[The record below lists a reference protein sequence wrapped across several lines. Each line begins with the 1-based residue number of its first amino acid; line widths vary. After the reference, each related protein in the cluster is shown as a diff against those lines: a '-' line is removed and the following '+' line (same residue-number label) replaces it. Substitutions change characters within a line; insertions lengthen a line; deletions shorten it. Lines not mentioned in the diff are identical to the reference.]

1 MSKLFNAL
9 TIAGS
14 DSSGG
19 AGIQA
24 DIKAFSANGVYGM
37 SIITAITAQN
47 TQGVFGIMD
56 VTPEIIE
63 KQIEVIF
70 NDIEVIYTSNYVRT
84 IETAKY
90 ISENNNI
97 KINILDELGERRFG
111 ISSWSE
117 KPKDFERRQFLD
129 ENYKIGDG
137 ENKKEVEE
145 RMYDCILKILKENK
159 NKTIAIVS
167 HATAISYLLNKWCN
181 IKIEDNM
188 LSYKYNNKEILK
200 GPINYCETLKL
211 TFDIENNLKN
221 IEKI

>member
-1 MSKLFNAL
+1 MTTIYLIRHSKTLDVNNELSTDTLQIQNEKKVLSKEGENLAKDKFNN
-9 TIAGS
+9 S
-14 DSSGG
+14 
-19 AGIQA
+19 
-24 DIKAFSANGVYGM
+24 
-37 SIITAITAQN
+37 
-47 TQGVFGIMD
+47 
-56 VTPEIIE
+56 
-63 KQIEVIF
+63 IF

-145 RMYDCILKILKENK
+145 RMYNCILKILKENQ

-211 TFDIENNLKN
+211 TFDIESNLKN
-221 IEKI
+221 IEKIG

>member
-1 MSKLFNAL
+1 MTIIYLIRHSKTLDVNNELSTDTLQIQNEKKVLSKEGENLAKDKFNN
-9 TIAGS
+9 S
-14 DSSGG
+14 
-19 AGIQA
+19 
-24 DIKAFSANGVYGM
+24 
-37 SIITAITAQN
+37 
-47 TQGVFGIMD
+47 
-56 VTPEIIE
+56 
-63 KQIEVIF
+63 IF
-70 NDIEVIYTSNYVRT
+70 NDIEVIFTSNYVRT

-90 ISENNNI
+90 ISENNDI

-137 ENKKEVEE
+137 ENKKEVEQ

-211 TFDIENNLKN
+211 NFDIENNLKN
-221 IEKI
+221 I

>member
-1 MSKLFNAL
+1 MTTVYLIRHSKTLDVNNDLSTDALQIQNEKKVLSQEGENLAKNKFNNSLFN
-9 TIAGS
+9 
-14 DSSGG
+14 
-19 AGIQA
+19 
-24 DIKAFSANGVYGM
+24 N
-37 SIITAITAQN
+37 
-47 TQGVFGIMD
+47 
-56 VTPEIIE
+56 
-63 KQIEVIF
+63 IEVIF
-70 NDIEVIYTSNYVRT
+70 ASNYVRT

-97 KINILDELGERRFG
+97 KINILDELGERKFG
-111 ISSWSE
+111 INSWNE

-137 ENKKEVEE
+137 ESKKEVEE
-145 RMYDCILKILKENK
+145 RMYECILKILKENQ

-181 IKIEDNM
+181 IEIGDNM

-200 GPINYCETLKL
+200 GAINYCETFKL
-211 TFDIENNLKN
+211 TFDIERNLKN

>member
-1 MSKLFNAL
+1 MTIIYLIRHSKTLDVNNELSTDTLQIQNEKKVLSKEGENLAKDKFNN
-9 TIAGS
+9 S
-14 DSSGG
+14 
-19 AGIQA
+19 
-24 DIKAFSANGVYGM
+24 
-37 SIITAITAQN
+37 
-47 TQGVFGIMD
+47 
-56 VTPEIIE
+56 
-63 KQIEVIF
+63 IF
-70 NDIEVIYTSNYVRT
+70 NDIEVIFTSNYVRT

-90 ISENNNI
+90 ISENNDI

-137 ENKKEVEE
+137 ENKKEVEQ

-188 LSYKYNNKEILK
+188 LSYRYNNKEILK

>member
-1 MSKLFNAL
+1 MTTIYLIRHSKTLDVNNELSTDTLQIQNEKKVLSKEGENLAKDKFNN
-9 TIAGS
+9 S
-14 DSSGG
+14 
-19 AGIQA
+19 
-24 DIKAFSANGVYGM
+24 
-37 SIITAITAQN
+37 
-47 TQGVFGIMD
+47 
-56 VTPEIIE
+56 
-63 KQIEVIF
+63 IF

-145 RMYDCILKILKENK
+145 RMYNCILKILKENQ

-188 LSYKYNNKEILK
+188 LSYKYNNEEILK

-211 TFDIENNLKN
+211 TFDIESNLKN
-221 IEKI
+221 IEKIG

>member
-1 MSKLFNAL
+1 MTIIYLIRHSKPLDVNNELSTDTLQIQNEKKVLSKEGENLAKDKFNN
-9 TIAGS
+9 S
-14 DSSGG
+14 
-19 AGIQA
+19 
-24 DIKAFSANGVYGM
+24 
-37 SIITAITAQN
+37 
-47 TQGVFGIMD
+47 
-56 VTPEIIE
+56 
-63 KQIEVIF
+63 IF
-70 NDIEVIYTSNYVRT
+70 NDIEVIFTSNYVRT

-145 RMYDCILKILKENK
+145 RMYGCILKILKENK

-167 HATAISYLLNKWCN
+167 HATAISYLLNKNNNSERFCLFLHLAPLR
-181 IKIEDNM
+181 II
-188 LSYKYNNKEILK
+188 LTSYIH
-200 GPINYCETLKL
+200 
-211 TFDIENNLKN
+211 
-221 IEKI
+221 

>member
-1 MSKLFNAL
+1 MTIIYLIRHSKTLDVNNELSTDTLQVQNEKKVLSKEGENLAKDKFNN
-9 TIAGS
+9 S
-14 DSSGG
+14 
-19 AGIQA
+19 
-24 DIKAFSANGVYGM
+24 
-37 SIITAITAQN
+37 
-47 TQGVFGIMD
+47 
-56 VTPEIIE
+56 
-63 KQIEVIF
+63 IF
-70 NDIEVIYTSNYVRT
+70 NDIEVIFTSNYVRT

-159 NKTIAIVS
+159 NKTIAVVS

>member
-1 MSKLFNAL
+1 MTIIYLIRHSKTLDVNNELSTDTLQIQNEKKVLSKEGENLAKDKFNN
-9 TIAGS
+9 S
-14 DSSGG
+14 
-19 AGIQA
+19 
-24 DIKAFSANGVYGM
+24 
-37 SIITAITAQN
+37 
-47 TQGVFGIMD
+47 
-56 VTPEIIE
+56 
-63 KQIEVIF
+63 IF
-70 NDIEVIYTSNYVRT
+70 NDIEVIFTSNYVRT

-159 NKTIAIVS
+159 NKTIAVVS

>member
-1 MSKLFNAL
+1 MTIIYLIRHSKTLDVNNELSTDTLQIQNEKKVLSKEGENLAKDKFN
-9 TIAGS
+9 
-14 DSSGG
+14 
-19 AGIQA
+19 
-24 DIKAFSANGVYGM
+24 N
-37 SIITAITAQN
+37 SIL
-47 TQGVFGIMD
+47 
-56 VTPEIIE
+56 
-63 KQIEVIF
+63 
-70 NDIEVIYTSNYVRT
+70 NDIEVIFTSNYVRT

-90 ISENNNI
+90 ISENNDI

-129 ENYKIGDG
+129 ENYKIGDV
-137 ENKKEVEE
+137 ENKKEVEQ

-188 LSYKYNNKEILK
+188 LSYRYNNKEILK

>member
-1 MSKLFNAL
+1 MTIIYLIRHSKTLDVNNELSTDTLQIQNEKKVLSKEGENLAKDKFNN
-9 TIAGS
+9 S
-14 DSSGG
+14 
-19 AGIQA
+19 
-24 DIKAFSANGVYGM
+24 
-37 SIITAITAQN
+37 
-47 TQGVFGIMD
+47 
-56 VTPEIIE
+56 
-63 KQIEVIF
+63 IF

>member
-1 MSKLFNAL
+1 MTIIYLIRHSKTLDVNNELSTDTLQIQNEKKVLSKEGENLAKDKFNN
-9 TIAGS
+9 S
-14 DSSGG
+14 
-19 AGIQA
+19 
-24 DIKAFSANGVYGM
+24 
-37 SIITAITAQN
+37 
-47 TQGVFGIMD
+47 
-56 VTPEIIE
+56 
-63 KQIEVIF
+63 IF
-70 NDIEVIYTSNYVRT
+70 NDIEIIFTSNYVRT

-90 ISENNNI
+90 ISENNDI

-137 ENKKEVEE
+137 ENKKEVEQ

>member
-1 MSKLFNAL
+1 MTIIYLIRHSKTLDVNNELSTDTLQIQNEKKVLSKEGENLAKDKFN
-9 TIAGS
+9 
-14 DSSGG
+14 
-19 AGIQA
+19 
-24 DIKAFSANGVYGM
+24 N
-37 SIITAITAQN
+37 SIL
-47 TQGVFGIMD
+47 
-56 VTPEIIE
+56 
-63 KQIEVIF
+63 
-70 NDIEVIYTSNYVRT
+70 NDIEVIFTSNYVRT

-90 ISENNNI
+90 ISENNDI

-137 ENKKEVEE
+137 ENKKEVEQ

-188 LSYKYNNKEILK
+188 LSYRYNNKEILK

>member
-1 MSKLFNAL
+1 MTIIYLIRHSKTLDVNNELSTDTLQIQNEKKVLSKEGENLAKDKFNN
-9 TIAGS
+9 S
-14 DSSGG
+14 
-19 AGIQA
+19 
-24 DIKAFSANGVYGM
+24 
-37 SIITAITAQN
+37 
-47 TQGVFGIMD
+47 
-56 VTPEIIE
+56 
-63 KQIEVIF
+63 IF
-70 NDIEVIYTSNYVRT
+70 NDIEVIFTSNYVRT

-137 ENKKEVEE
+137 ENKKEVEQ

-188 LSYKYNNKEILK
+188 LSYRYNNKEILK

>member
-1 MSKLFNAL
+1 MTIIYLIRHSKPLDVNNEL
-9 TIAGS
+9 ST
-14 DSSGG
+14 DTLQ
-19 AGIQA
+19 IQ
-24 DIKAFSANGVYGM
+24 N
-37 SIITAITAQN
+37 
-47 TQGVFGIMD
+47 
-56 VTPEIIE
+56 E
-63 KQIEVIF
+63 KKVLSKEGENLAKNKLNNSFF
-70 NDIEVIYTSNYVRT
+70 NDIEVIFTSNYVRT

-90 ISENNNI
+90 ISENNDI

>member
-1 MSKLFNAL
+1 MTIIYLIRHSKPLDVNNELSTDTLQIQNEKKVLSKEGENLAKNKFNN
-9 TIAGS
+9 S
-14 DSSGG
+14 
-19 AGIQA
+19 
-24 DIKAFSANGVYGM
+24 
-37 SIITAITAQN
+37 
-47 TQGVFGIMD
+47 
-56 VTPEIIE
+56 
-63 KQIEVIF
+63 IF
-70 NDIEVIYTSNYVRT
+70 NDIEVIFTSNYVRT

-90 ISENNNI
+90 ISENNDI

-145 RMYDCILKILKENK
+145 RMYDCILKILKENQ

>member
-1 MSKLFNAL
+1 MTIIYLIRHSKPLDVNNELSTDTLQIQNEKKVLSKEGENLAKDKFNN
-9 TIAGS
+9 S
-14 DSSGG
+14 
-19 AGIQA
+19 
-24 DIKAFSANGVYGM
+24 
-37 SIITAITAQN
+37 
-47 TQGVFGIMD
+47 
-56 VTPEIIE
+56 
-63 KQIEVIF
+63 IF
-70 NDIEVIYTSNYVRT
+70 NDIEVIFTSNYVRT

-90 ISENNNI
+90 ISENNDI

-188 LSYKYNNKEILK
+188 LSYKYNNKLFNRK
-200 GPINYCETLKL
+200 
-211 TFDIENNLKN
+211 
-221 IEKI
+221 

>member
-1 MSKLFNAL
+1 MTIIYLIRHSKTLDVNNELSTDTLQIQNEKKVLSKEGENLAKDKFNN
-9 TIAGS
+9 S
-14 DSSGG
+14 
-19 AGIQA
+19 
-24 DIKAFSANGVYGM
+24 
-37 SIITAITAQN
+37 
-47 TQGVFGIMD
+47 
-56 VTPEIIE
+56 
-63 KQIEVIF
+63 IF
-70 NDIEVIYTSNYVRT
+70 NDIEVIFTSNYVRT

-129 ENYKIGDG
+129 ENYKIGAG
-137 ENKKEVEE
+137 ENKKEVEQ

-159 NKTIAIVS
+159 NKTIAVVS

>member
-1 MSKLFNAL
+1 MTIIYLIRHSKTLDVNNELSTDTLQIQNEKKVLSKEGENLAKDKFNN
-9 TIAGS
+9 S
-14 DSSGG
+14 
-19 AGIQA
+19 
-24 DIKAFSANGVYGM
+24 
-37 SIITAITAQN
+37 
-47 TQGVFGIMD
+47 
-56 VTPEIIE
+56 
-63 KQIEVIF
+63 IF
-70 NDIEVIYTSNYVRT
+70 NDIEVIFTSNYVRT

-145 RMYDCILKILKENK
+145 RMYGCILKILKENK

>member
-1 MSKLFNAL
+1 MTIIYLIRHSKTLDVNNELSTDTLQIQNEKKVLSKEGENLAKDKFNN
-9 TIAGS
+9 S
-14 DSSGG
+14 
-19 AGIQA
+19 
-24 DIKAFSANGVYGM
+24 
-37 SIITAITAQN
+37 
-47 TQGVFGIMD
+47 
-56 VTPEIIE
+56 
-63 KQIEVIF
+63 IF
-70 NDIEVIYTSNYVRT
+70 NDIEVIFTSNYVRT

-90 ISENNNI
+90 ISENNDI

-145 RMYDCILKILKENK
+145 RMYGCILKILKENK

>member
-1 MSKLFNAL
+1 MTIIYLIRHSKTLDVNNELSTDTLQIQNEKKVLSKEGENLAKDKFNN
-9 TIAGS
+9 S
-14 DSSGG
+14 
-19 AGIQA
+19 
-24 DIKAFSANGVYGM
+24 
-37 SIITAITAQN
+37 
-47 TQGVFGIMD
+47 
-56 VTPEIIE
+56 
-63 KQIEVIF
+63 IF
-70 NDIEVIYTSNYVRT
+70 NDIEVIFTSNYVRT

-90 ISENNNI
+90 ISENNDI

>member
-1 MSKLFNAL
+1 MTIIYLIRHSKTLDVNNELSTDTLQIQNEKKVLSKEGENLAKDKFNN
-9 TIAGS
+9 S
-14 DSSGG
+14 
-19 AGIQA
+19 
-24 DIKAFSANGVYGM
+24 
-37 SIITAITAQN
+37 
-47 TQGVFGIMD
+47 
-56 VTPEIIE
+56 
-63 KQIEVIF
+63 IF
-70 NDIEVIYTSNYVRT
+70 NDIEVIFTSNYVRT

-90 ISENNNI
+90 ISENNDI

-137 ENKKEVEE
+137 ENRKEVEE

>member
-1 MSKLFNAL
+1 MTTIYLIRHSKTLDVNNEFSTDTLQIQNEKKVLSKEGENLAKDKFNN
-9 TIAGS
+9 S
-14 DSSGG
+14 
-19 AGIQA
+19 
-24 DIKAFSANGVYGM
+24 
-37 SIITAITAQN
+37 
-47 TQGVFGIMD
+47 
-56 VTPEIIE
+56 
-63 KQIEVIF
+63 IF

-167 HATAISYLLNKWCN
+167 HATAISYLLNKWCS
-181 IKIEDNM
+181 IEIEDNM

>member
-1 MSKLFNAL
+1 MTIIYLIRHSKTLDVNNELSTDTLQIQNEKKVLSKEGENLAKDKFNN
-9 TIAGS
+9 S
-14 DSSGG
+14 
-19 AGIQA
+19 
-24 DIKAFSANGVYGM
+24 
-37 SIITAITAQN
+37 
-47 TQGVFGIMD
+47 
-56 VTPEIIE
+56 
-63 KQIEVIF
+63 IF
-70 NDIEVIYTSNYVRT
+70 NDIEVIFTSNYVRT

-97 KINILDELGERRFG
+97 KINILDVLGERRFG

-145 RMYDCILKILKENK
+145 RMYGCILKILKENK